1 MVLDTSLEK
10 ACDRYVSSKRYPD
23 AIQSGRETR
32 IDDAAATPRVS
43 GSGCY
48 RRERWRV
55 AVPGPE
61 RIEPRT
67 TVLISTVLM
76 TTWHAWR
83 HHVDLCRTC
92 AALCRA

>member
-1 MVLDTSLEK
+1 MEV
-10 ACDRYVSSKRYPD
+10 P
-23 AIQSGRETR
+23 
-32 IDDAAATPRVS
+32 
-43 GSGCY
+43 
-48 RRERWRV
+48 
-55 AVPGPE
+55 VPGPE

-83 HHVDLCRTC
+83 HHIDLCRTC